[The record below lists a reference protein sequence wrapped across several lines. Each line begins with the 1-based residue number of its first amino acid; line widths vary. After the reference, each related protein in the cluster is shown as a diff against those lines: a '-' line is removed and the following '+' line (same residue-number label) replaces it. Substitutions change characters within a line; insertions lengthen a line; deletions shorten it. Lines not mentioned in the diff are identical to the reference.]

1 MMLSLLFILQ
11 AVTGSAQTPTPIYQL
26 SVESSSCVY
35 SAELNGFPLT
45 SAHEDQDVSVP
56 LNLYLIG
63 SSNQL
68 KISHKG
74 EKCIL
79 KITVF
84 KQTQE
89 TRTRIYEAKGARTA
103 RLSHTFDTQVNAFHR
118 WARSVPYTN
127 QQSLK
132 TFAIRLVKLLS
143 SAQHQEYLSLSAPK
157 LRDYADAFGYPLS
170 VFEESLKTS
179 LKIFEGAPLLSREE
193 VTLEPLLGGRL
204 WRLKGSPK
212 HQHLVKIKRD
222 DEELSLEV
230 IVGSLRGEL
239 RIVR

>member
-1 MMLSLLFILQ
+1 MLSLFFILQ
-11 AVTGSAQTPTPIYQL
+11 AVTGAAQTPAPIYQL

-63 SSNQL
+63 PSNQL
-68 KISHKG
+68 KVSHKG
-74 EKCIL
+74 ERCAL
-79 KITVF
+79 KVTVF
-84 KQTQE
+84 KQTQDA
-89 TRTRIYEAKGARTA
+89 RTRIYEVKGAKA
-103 RLSHTFDTQVNAFHR
+103 SSLSHTFDTQVNVFQR
-118 WARSVPYTN
+118 WTRSKPYTN
-127 QQSLK
+127 QQDLK
-132 TFAIRLVKLLS
+132 TFATRLVKLLS
-143 SAQHQEYLSLSAPK
+143 SAQYQEYLSLSAPK

-179 LKIFEGAPLLSREE
+179 LKTFEGAPLLRRDE

-230 IVGSLRGEL
+230 IVGSLGGEL